1 LDTVFMTL
9 CSVYEVLI
17 MYCVVLFVLSRLM
30 LTLALRGVLCWG
42 CGRAVWPLLEGR
54 AYCCWG
60 FGVEF

>member
-30 LTLALRGVLCWG
+30 LTLVLKGVLCWG
-42 CGRAVWPLLEGR
+42 GRRAVV
-54 AYCCWG
+54 
-60 FGVEF
+60 F